1 MHRSRKA
8 VSLGRGSGVPEGF
21 VGSFEI
27 QGHGFKE
34 RSVGS
39 SAFSHS
45 STELSGA
52 GAVYAESGVDS
63 IRDF

>member
-1 MHRSRKA
+1 MHRSQKA

-34 RSVGS
+34 RSS
-39 SAFSHS
+39 RQFCFSHS
-45 STELSGA
+45 STELSGT
-52 GAVYAESGVDS
+52 GAVYTESGVDS

>member
-1 MHRSRKA
+1 M
-8 VSLGRGSGVPEGF
+8 PEGF